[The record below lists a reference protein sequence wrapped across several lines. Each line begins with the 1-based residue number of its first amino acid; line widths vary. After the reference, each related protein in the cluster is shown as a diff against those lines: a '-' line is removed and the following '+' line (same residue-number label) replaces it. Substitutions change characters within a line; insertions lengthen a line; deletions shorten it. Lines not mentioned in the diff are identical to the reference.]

1 MHFLQCVCTYLDV
14 APPHAMHF
22 HGSRSTIG
30 GAAGRSFELVADGNG
45 IRQETFKIAIRL
57 LNTNGAFPPPVSVS
71 AFALLALSQSLSP
84 PLPLP
89 LSLSFICILR
99 SRYTRAADCG
109 HGTAKVLAGMLPCG
123 SERATQARLSTLASC
138 NVASGTD
145 TTACSRVVLGA
156 SSSKESVTRRNST
169 ARSRSTKQ
177 RCDALSVKLLTR
189 VGDAISR
196 TLNDTTSTRCGY
208 AVAHFSCHRAS

>member
-89 LSLSFICILR
+89 LSLSRASL
-99 SRYTRAADCG
+99 TRAWPCRSLLVVRPGWRSPATG
-109 HGTAKVLAGMLPCG
+109 EGESLA
-123 SERATQARLSTLASC
+123 R
-138 NVASGTD
+138 
-145 TTACSRVVLGA
+145 
-156 SSSKESVTRRNST
+156 
-169 ARSRSTKQ
+169 
-177 RCDALSVKLLTR
+177 
-189 VGDAISR
+189 
-196 TLNDTTSTRCGY
+196 
-208 AVAHFSCHRAS
+208 